1 MENIDELYTKAK
13 EKLEA
18 ESFQH
23 GTPQDVIR
31 GICLEWLEWAVANDA
46 KAVELMA
53 DDDKNTKGAYVFMEN
68 FARNYGFMD
77 NLAHNKKGRTDCK
90 KGRTG
95 CVKLE
100 PLEAMTCIM
109 EYYGINK
116 NTAHQQLESGLMYH
130 LMMAECRKYKPYSA
144 DEQVTATAT
153 TTAAT
158 SSSAPEAA
166 KATPVT
172 DLQEAEPP
180 AKPAEYEKPKIEAAP
195 TPFSF
200 DDFDSEL
207 EGLL

>member
-1 MENIDELYTKAK
+1 MSDIDELYIKAK

-23 GTPQDVIR
+23 GTPEDAIR
-31 GICLEWLEWAVANDA
+31 GMCIEWLEWSRTNDT
-46 KAVELMA
+46 KAVELLA
-53 DDDKNTKGAYVFMEN
+53 DTAKDTKGAYNAMEN
-68 FARNYGFMD
+68 FARKNRGSG
-77 NLAHNKKGRTDCK
+77 N
-90 KGRTG
+90 

-100 PLEAMTCIM
+100 PLEAMACIM
-109 EYYGINK
+109 EYYGIDK

-130 LMMAECRKYKPYSA
+130 LMVAECRKYKPYGA
-144 DEQVTATAT
+144 DEQVTETAP
-153 TTAAT
+153 
-158 SSSAPEAA
+158 APEAT

-172 DLQEAEPP
+172 DLQP
-180 AKPAEYEKPKIEAAP
+180 KMQYEKPQIIEEP